1 MGETQQSYD
10 SLTNVVTDIGSIADH
25 ITQVATAAEQQSS
38 VSEEISRNLTIIG
51 DAAKAL
57 AELANEN
64 NQASDELENQMNTL
78 DVQLSSLKT

>member
-1 MGETQQSYD
+1 
-10 SLTNVVTDIGSIADH
+10 
-25 ITQVATAAEQQSS
+25 VATAAEQQSS

-64 NQASDELENQMNTL
+64 NEASDELENQMNTL